1 MNFNNSAKQ
10 SGPSGPSGPNG
21 PSGTQDHLV
30 LIDCYYYSFYIKKS
44 ELDKYIIPRSIPR
57 SIPQSTLPE
66 HFTID
71 IKEPSTKINNEVN
84 NLFNFSNV
92 LNKYKALE
100 KLILTKTIST
110 LYLFKNYI
118 F

>member
-1 MNFNNSAKQ
+1 MNFNNSVKQ
-10 SGPSGPSGPNG
+10 TGPKDN
-21 PSGTQDHLV
+21 LV

-44 ELDKYIIPRSIPR
+44 ELDKYSIPR
-57 SIPQSTLPE
+57 SISLSTLPE

-71 IKEPSTKINNEVN
+71 INEPSSKINNEVN

>member
-1 MNFNNSAKQ
+1 MNFNNSVKQ
-10 SGPSGPSGPNG
+10 TGPTCPTCP
-21 PSGTQDHLV
+21 QDYLV

-44 ELDKYIIPRSIPR
+44 ELDKYSIPQSTQKSIPR
-57 SIPQSTLPE
+57 STLPE

-71 IKEPSTKINNEVN
+71 INEPSSKINNEVN